1 MTLSQAKP
9 LLLTGA
15 AGRLAGWL
23 RPHLAKRSGGVRST
37 DIRAFGSPGENEEI
51 VQADLSDAAAV
62 DRLVDGVGAIVH
74 FGGIRIEDKWE
85 HILQANIIGTYN
97 VFDAARRHG
106 VKRIVYAS
114 SVHAIGYY
122 PSTQTIDTEVPH
134 RPDSYYGLSKAFGE
148 DLGRF
153 YADKA
158 GMDIACLRI
167 GTVYDE
173 PKNARMLFTMLS
185 HADMLHLVEVC
196 LDTPD
201 MGFTVVYANSA
212 NTHNWW
218 DNAKAKVDYWPQ
230 ANSGNFAHKFTP
242 EDIANTTDPG
252 RAFQGGH
259 FIPLDFG
266 ESPPN

>member
-1 MTLSQAKP
+1 MPQPKP

-23 RPHLAKRSGGVRST
+23 RPHLAKRPGGVRST
-37 DIRAFGSPGENEEI
+37 DVRPYGPAHAGEEI
-51 VQADLSDAAAV
+51 VQADLADAAAV
-62 DRLVDGVGAIVH
+62 DRLVDGVEAVVH
-74 FGGIRIEDKWE
+74 FGGIRLEDSFDR
-85 HILQANIIGTYN
+85 ILQANIIGTYN
-97 VFDAARRHG
+97 VFDAARRMG
-106 VKRIVYAS
+106 VNRIVYAS

-122 PSTQTIDTEVPH
+122 ESTRTIDADVPH

-196 LDTPD
+196 LTTPR
-201 MGFTVVYANSA
+201 MGFAVIYANSN
-212 NTHNWW
+212 NTHTWW
-218 DNAKAKVDYWPQ
+218 DNSKCGVDYRPQ
-230 ANSGNFAHKFTP
+230 ASSGQFAHKFTP
-242 EDIANTTDPG
+242 ADIANTTDPA

-266 ESPPN
+266 ESPPA

>member
-1 MTLSQAKP
+1 MSPVPQR

-23 RPHLAKRSGGVRST
+23 RPHLARRPGGLRST
-37 DIRAFGSPGENEEI
+37 DLRPFGPAGENEEI
-51 VQADLSDAAAV
+51 VQADLADAKAV
-62 DRLVDGVGAIVH
+62 DRMMEGVGAVVH
-74 FGGIRIEDKWE
+74 FGGIRLEDSFDR
-85 HILQANIIGTYN
+85 ILHANIIGTFN
-97 VFDAARRHG
+97 VFDAARRAG

-122 PSTQTIDTEVPH
+122 ESTRTIDADVPH
-134 RPDSYYGLSKAFGE
+134 RPDSYYGLSKCFGE
-148 DLGRF
+148 DLGRL
-153 YADKA
+153 YVDKA

-185 HADMLHLVEVC
+185 HHDMLHLVEVC

-201 MGFTVVYANSA
+201 MGFAIVYGKSE
-212 NTHNWW
+212 NTHTWW
-218 DNAKAKVDYWPQ
+218 DNSKAPVPYRPK
-230 ANSGNFAHKFTP
+230 ANSGDFAGKFTP
-242 EDIANTTDPG
+242 QDIANVTDPA
-252 RAFQGGH
+252 RACQGGH

-266 ESPPN
+266 ESPPA

>member
-1 MTLSQAKP
+1 MSGNHKP

-23 RPHLAKRSGGVRST
+23 RPHLARRPGGLRST
-37 DIRAFGSPGENEEI
+37 DIRSFGPALDGEEI
-51 VQADLSDAAAV
+51 VELNLADPAAV
-62 DRLVDGVGAIVH
+62 DRAMQGVGAVVH
-74 FGGIRIEDKWE
+74 FGGIRIEDQWDR
-85 HILQANIIGTYN
+85 ILQSNIIGTYN
-97 VFDAARRHG
+97 VFDAARRAG

-122 PSTQTIDTEVPH
+122 ESTRTIDTEVPH

-148 DLGRF
+148 DLARF
-153 YADKA
+153 YVDKA

-196 LDTPD
+196 LDTPG
-201 MGFTVVYANSA
+201 MGFQVVYGKSA
-212 NTHNWW
+212 NTHTWW
-218 DNAKAKVDYWPQ
+218 DNEGVKVPYRPQ
-230 ANSGNFAHKFTP
+230 ADSGRFAHKFTP
-242 EDIANTTDPG
+242 DDIANVTDPG